1 MESPMNIPQ
10 RAPRTRSCTAEEVA
24 MVVVALLAARGGS
37 DSVLIRVGPGG
48 NCIKLG
54 LPVKSIV
61 RYYFQENRR
70 LPEDLFYH

>member
-1 MESPMNIPQ
+1 
-10 RAPRTRSCTAEEVA
+10 

-70 LPEDLFYH
+70 LPEDLFSH